1 MIIIKGFYIYFLSIK
16 KIFTESIR
24 EFFFTTN
31 FYNKLLESK
40 IPSRFEFYP
49 NRYLLS
55 PLINHKD
62 FLIKISEKDVRNFW
76 NNVEKNNE
84 KMNVHNFLWL
94 NLVDRKNKSL
104 IIQRIIH
111 EWILKFKNYKKD
123 IWRIQLTSIRVIS
136 WISNA
141 DIILKDTKMDFS
153 KNFLLSLIKQI
164 NFLKKNLKNISDES
178 KKVPAISAILLSG
191 LVFKEYN
198 SNFKLGQKELKRLIE
213 NTFDKNGFP
222 KNRNFENLITF
233 IQYFV
238 LIKEWMKS
246 GQEIVPDYLEEIIEK
261 NLICLNSLDNPLK
274 KLPLFNGSTEKN
286 LEKFLLY
293 LNKLNY
299 SRRKN
304 IKSVGEV
311 QIVKNKKSALYFDSG
326 EPPTYKLSKDYQSG
340 PLSFEY
346 SNDDQK
352 IITNCGYGR
361 KISKKLQLL
370 SKFTSAQSTLCI
382 NDTSVVKFKRNN
394 LINKAYGSTISDTFK
409 ILDFERL
416 EDKTNIKISAT
427 HNAYLGKYGY
437 LHKRS
442 ITLRKKNCEIFGND
456 LLIKKIDNTN
466 IKFSVRFHLYPGIS
480 TVKTIS
486 GKSILLQIDKNKSWV
501 FSSNNQNINIENS
514 LFLGRNKVMK
524 NQCIVIY
531 GKADNEDVNIEWN
544 LKKAS

>member
-1 MIIIKGFYIYFLSIK
+1 M
-16 KIFTESIR
+16 
-24 EFFFTTN
+24 
-31 FYNKLLESK
+31 
-40 IPSRFEFYP
+40 
-49 NRYLLS
+49 
-55 PLINHKD
+55 
-62 FLIKISEKDVRNFW
+62 
-76 NNVEKNNE
+76 
-84 KMNVHNFLWL
+84 
-94 NLVDRKNKSL
+94 
-104 IIQRIIH
+104 
-111 EWILKFKNYKKD
+111 
-123 IWRIQLTSIRVIS
+123 
-136 WISNA
+136 
-141 DIILKDTKMDFS
+141 
-153 KNFLLSLIKQI
+153 
-164 NFLKKNLKNISDES
+164 
-178 KKVPAISAILLSG
+178 
-191 LVFKEYN
+191 
-198 SNFKLGQKELKRLIE
+198 
-213 NTFDKNGFP
+213 
-222 KNRNFENLITF
+222 
-233 IQYFV
+233 
-238 LIKEWMKS
+238 
-246 GQEIVPDYLEEIIEK
+246 
-261 NLICLNSLDNPLK
+261 
-274 KLPLFNGSTEKN
+274 
-286 LEKFLLY
+286 
-293 LNKLNY
+293 
-299 SRRKN
+299 
-304 IKSVGEV
+304 
-311 QIVKNKKSALYFDSG
+311 
-326 EPPTYKLSKDYQSG
+326 
-340 PLSFEY
+340 
-346 SNDDQK
+346 
-352 IITNCGYGR
+352 
-361 KISKKLQLL
+361 QLL